1 LDRLGGKFGSSST
14 AELTTVELTFSVA
27 DVVEAFAL
35 VERWLLE
42 PPHPDDVG
50 RAQAFVRAE
59 TAVLPDTAVQA
70 LGHALRLLSAGRH
83 FAARTDPERLE
94 SSPLALAAR
103 QHGLLR
109 LGWVTAAVGPGEPPW
124 PSGGSATRPRWRPV
138 APPPAG
144 SVAELVEFG
153 TGGARSTVCGA
164 RCLAGLGTT
173 LDPGELAAAVLDYG
187 QELEPQQRLSAM
199 AGAAKPVLHHRRYG
213 ALGFLAIV
221 VRGRPGADIL
231 VAEAVGDVF
240 GALAD
245 TAPDQARRR
254 LVHHLEL
261 LIDTPRRRAAEEGLC
276 ALYGAPGPAE
286 RLDHARSCPSEEIRR
301 ALRLVAG
308 APAVSV
314 TVRR

>member
-1 LDRLGGKFGSSST
+1 
-14 AELTTVELTFSVA
+14 VA
-27 DVVEAFAL
+27 DVAEAFAL

-42 PPHPDDVG
+42 PPHPDDAG
-50 RAQAFVRAE
+50 RAQALVRAE
-59 TAVLPDTAVQA
+59 TAGRPDTAAQA

-83 FAARTDPERLE
+83 FAARTDPEGLE
-94 SSPLALAAR
+94 TSPLAAAAR

-124 PSGGSATRPRWRPV
+124 PSGESATGPLWRPA

-144 SVAELVEFG
+144 SIAGLVEFG
-153 TGGARSTVCGA
+153 TGGSRSTVCGA
-164 RCLAGLGTT
+164 RCLPGLGAKM
-173 LDPGELAAAVLDYG
+173 DPGELAAAVLDYG
-187 QELEPQQRLSAM
+187 QELEPQQRLSAVT
-199 AGAAKPVLHHRRYG
+199 GAAKPVLHHRRYG
-213 ALGFLAIV
+213 SLGFLAMV
-221 VRGRPGADIL
+221 VRGRPGAEAL
-231 VAEAVGDVF
+231 VADAVGDVF
-240 GALAD
+240 AALAE
-245 TAPDQARRR
+245 TATDQARGR

-276 ALYGAPGPAE
+276 ALYGAPGPVE
-286 RLDHARSCPSEEIRR
+286 RLDHARSCPSEEVRR